1 MPKKTKSKYGAGQ
14 VVQVEIMTMSVI
26 DWSDTID
33 DPENW
38 TRGPVLPVGAVEEP
52 AKSKGSAVAGRK
64 KRGKR

>member
-1 MPKKTKSKYGAGQ
+1 MPKQRKMKYGAGQ
-14 VVQVEIMTMSVI
+14 VVQGEIITMSVI

-38 TRGPVLPVGAVEEP
+38 TRGPVLPVGAIEAP
-52 AKSKGSAVAGRK
+52 AKSKRSAVAGRK

>member
-1 MPKKTKSKYGAGQ
+1 MKYGAGQ
-14 VVQVEIMTMSVI
+14 VVQGEIITMSVI

-38 TRGPVLPVGAVEEP
+38 TRGPVLPVGAIEAP
-52 AKSKGSAVAGRK
+52 AKSKRSAVAGRK

>member
-1 MPKKTKSKYGAGQ
+1 
-14 VVQVEIMTMSVI
+14 MSVI

-38 TRGPVLPVGAVEEP
+38 TRGPVLPVGAIEES
-52 AKSKGSAVAGRK
+52 AKSKRSAVAGRK